1 MVKCIIELNDSP
13 EVVVNDV
20 YDLGLK
26 ELDVIN
32 VKGTNAEVRQIIHD
46 RSFGDD
52 ITSIMTYKTYSA
64 GVPVA

>member
-26 ELDVIN
+26 EFDVVN
-32 VKGTNAEVRQIIHD
+32 VKGTNAEVREIVHD
-46 RSFGDD
+46 REFGDD
-52 ITSIMTYKTYSA
+52 ITSITIYKTYSS
-64 GVPVA
+64 GVTQ

>member
-26 ELDVIN
+26 VFDIVP
-32 VKGTNAEVRQIIHD
+32 VKGTNAEVREIVHD
-46 RSFGDD
+46 REFGDD
-52 ITSIMTYKTYSA
+52 ITSITVYKTYSA
-64 GVPVA
+64 GVPQ